1 MSIMNQL
8 LYLKMKLQKDQ
19 LQRIFFPNIKKTTFF
34 KNYNWTN
41 SFMKNMSQKWF
52 EPLKLL
58 NLNVFFYNQCFLQIW
73 KDI

>member
-1 MSIMNQL
+1 MKWISNYMSILNQL

-19 LQRIFFPNIKKTTFF
+19 LQRIFFPNIKKTTTFF

-52 EPLKLL
+52 DNMPLKLL
-58 NLNVFFYNQCFLQIW
+58 NLNVFFYN
-73 KDI
+73 